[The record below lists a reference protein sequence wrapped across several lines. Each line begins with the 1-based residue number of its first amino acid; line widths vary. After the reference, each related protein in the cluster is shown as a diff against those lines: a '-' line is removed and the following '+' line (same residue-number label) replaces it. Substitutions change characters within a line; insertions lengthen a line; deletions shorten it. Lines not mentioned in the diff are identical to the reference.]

1 VTLMGRHSV
10 ATPTRAVASFET
22 QHFNKMGR
30 SRSAAPTR
38 AVASFETQH
47 FNEMGR
53 PRSAAPT
60 TSAKSSAG
68 SLGEPSLPYYHFLPM
83 SVSLRDSY
91 GRPIRD
97 LRVSLTDRCN
107 FRCFY
112 CLPHGEPPIAPKEQ
126 MLSYEEIEYACDIFV
141 SLGIEKIRLT
151 GGEPM
156 MRRDIETIIRKL
168 SALKPKGLLDL
179 ALTTNGYFLPD
190 RALSLKEAG
199 LDRITISLDSLK
211 RDVFKRMTGVDVLD
225 RVMDG
230 IAAAKA
236 AKLEPIKINAVIVR
250 GHNEDEVADFAAFA
264 REHDVKM
271 RFIEFMPLDS
281 GHEWA
286 REQVVSGRE
295 IRERIDERF
304 PLEPLAVNRG
314 SETSS
319 RYRFADGAPGEIGI
333 IAPVSEP
340 FCGACSRI
348 RLTADGQIRTCLFST
363 IEHSLRDVIR
373 SGASR
378 SEIVS
383 FIEGVVMK
391 KEPRHYI
398 NDPGF
403 VAPSRTMSFIGG

>member
-1 VTLMGRHSV
+1 
-10 ATPTRAVASFET
+10 
-22 QHFNKMGR
+22 
-30 SRSAAPTR
+30 
-38 AVASFETQH
+38 
-47 FNEMGR
+47 
-53 PRSAAPT
+53 
-60 TSAKSSAG
+60 
-68 SLGEPSLPYYHFLPM
+68 M
-83 SVSLRDSY
+83 SVLRDSF
-91 GRPIRD
+91 GRAIRD

-126 MLSYEEIEYACDIFV
+126 MLSYEEIEYACEIFV

-168 SALKPKGLLDL
+168 VKLKPAGLQDL

-190 RALSLKEAG
+190 RAHELKQAG
-199 LDRITISLDSLK
+199 LDRVTISLDSLK
-211 RDVFKRMTGVDVLD
+211 RNVFKQMTGVDVLEK
-225 RVMDG
+225 VLAG
-230 IAAAKA
+230 IAAAKDVR
-236 AKLEPIKINAVIVR
+236 LEPIKINAVIVR

-281 GHEWA
+281 GHDWA
-286 REQVVSGRE
+286 REDVVSGRE
-295 IRERIDERF
+295 IHDRINERF
-304 PLEPLAVNRG
+304 PLVKLDVRRG

-333 IAPVSEP
+333 IAPVTEP

-363 IEHSLRDVIR
+363 VEHSLRDVVR
-373 SGASR
+373 SGATR
-378 SEIVS
+378 AEIVE
-383 FIEGVVMK
+383 FIELVVYK
-391 KEPRHYI
+391 KEPRHFI

-403 VAPSRTMSFIGG
+403 VAPSRSMSFIGG

>member
-1 VTLMGRHSV
+1 MI
-10 ATPTRAVASFET
+10 
-22 QHFNKMGR
+22 
-30 SRSAAPTR
+30 
-38 AVASFETQH
+38 
-47 FNEMGR
+47 
-53 PRSAAPT
+53 
-60 TSAKSSAG
+60 
-68 SLGEPSLPYYHFLPM
+68 PM
-83 SVSLRDSY
+83 MLTDSY
-91 GRPIRD
+91 SRPIRD

-126 MLSYEEIEYACDIFV
+126 MLSYEEIEYVCEIFV
-141 SLGIEKIRLT
+141 ELGIEKLRLT

-156 MRRDIETIIRKL
+156 LRRDIETIIRKL
-168 SALKPKGLLDL
+168 TRLRASGLRDL
-179 ALTTNGYFLPD
+179 ALTTNGYYLPD
-190 RALSLKEAG
+190 RAQSLKDAG
-199 LDRITISLDSLK
+199 LDRVTISLDSLK

-225 RVMDG
+225 KVLAG

-236 AKLEPIKINAVIVR
+236 AELEPIKINAVIVR

-264 REHDVKM
+264 RDYDVKM

-286 REQVVSGRE
+286 RADVVSGKE
-295 IRERIDERF
+295 IRDRISERF
-304 PLEPLAVNRG
+304 PLVRVDVARG
-314 SETSS
+314 SDTSS

-333 IAPVSEP
+333 IAPVTEP

-363 IEHSLRDVIR
+363 VEHSLRDVVR
-373 SGASR
+373 SGATR
-378 SEIVS
+378 AEI
-383 FIEGVVMK
+383 IEYIHSVIEK
-391 KEPRHYI
+391 KEPRHFI

>member
-1 VTLMGRHSV
+1 MI
-10 ATPTRAVASFET
+10 
-22 QHFNKMGR
+22 
-30 SRSAAPTR
+30 SA
-38 AVASFETQH
+38 
-47 FNEMGR
+47 M
-53 PRSAAPT
+53 
-60 TSAKSSAG
+60 
-68 SLGEPSLPYYHFLPM
+68 
-83 SVSLRDSY
+83 LRDSY
-91 GRPIRD
+91 NRPILD

-126 MLSYEEIEYACDIFV
+126 MLSYEEIDYVCEIFV

-156 MRRDIETIIRKL
+156 LRRDIETIIRKL
-168 SALKPKGLLDL
+168 SRLKTSGLRDL
-179 ALTTNGYFLPD
+179 ALTTNGYYLPD
-190 RALSLKEAG
+190 RAQSLKDAG
-199 LDRITISLDSLK
+199 LDRVTISLDSLK

-225 RVMDG
+225 KVLAG
-230 IAAAKA
+230 IAAAKQA
-236 AKLEPIKINAVIVR
+236 GLEPIKINAVIVR

-286 REQVVSGRE
+286 RADVVSGKE
-295 IRERIDERF
+295 IRERISERF
-304 PLEPLAVNRG
+304 PLVRVDVARG

-319 RYRFADGAPGEIGI
+319 RYRFADGAAGEIGI

-363 IEHSLRDVIR
+363 VEHSLRDVVR

-378 SEIVS
+378 AEIVDYIHS
-383 FIEGVVMK
+383 VILK
-391 KEPRHYI
+391 KEPRHFI
-398 NDPGF
+398 NEPGF

>member
-1 VTLMGRHSV
+1 VK
-10 ATPTRAVASFET
+10 ET
-22 QHFNKMGR
+22 GKDL
-30 SRSAAPTR
+30 
-38 AVASFETQH
+38 V
-47 FNEMGR
+47 
-53 PRSAAPT
+53 
-60 TSAKSSAG
+60 
-68 SLGEPSLPYYHFLPM
+68 
-83 SVSLRDSY
+83 LRDSY
-91 GRPIRD
+91 GRAIRD

-126 MLSYEEIEYACDIFV
+126 MFSYEEIEYVCDIFV

-156 MRRDIETIIRKL
+156 LRRDIETIIRKL
-168 SALKPKGLLDL
+168 SRLKTSGLTDL

-190 RALSLKEAG
+190 RAQSLKDAG
-199 LDRITISLDSLK
+199 LDRVTISLDSLK
-211 RDVFKRMTGVDVLD
+211 QDVFKRMTGVDVLD
-225 RVMDG
+225 RVLAG

-236 AKLEPIKINAVIVR
+236 AGLEPIKINAVIVR

-264 REHDVKM
+264 REYDVQM

-286 REQVVSGRE
+286 REDVVSGKE
-295 IRERIDERF
+295 IRERISERF
-304 PLEPLAVNRG
+304 PLVKREVNRG

-363 IEHSLRDVIR
+363 VEHSLRDVLR
-373 SGASR
+373 SGATR
-378 SEIVS
+378 DEIVAY
-383 FIEGVVMK
+383 IESVILK
-391 KEPRHYI
+391 KEPRHFI

>member
-1 VTLMGRHSV
+1 MFAVRPFV
-10 ATPTRAVASFET
+10 FVNAT
-22 QHFNKMGR
+22 R
-30 SRSAAPTR
+30 SSGVVCDRPRQGVPSLTTSKRSLAAPG
-38 AVASFETQH
+38 VQSLKIDIVLKDSF
-47 FNEMGR
+47 N
-53 PRSAAPT
+53 
-60 TSAKSSAG
+60 
-68 SLGEPSLPYYHFLPM
+68 
-83 SVSLRDSY
+83 
-91 GRPIRD
+91 RPIRD

-126 MLSYEEIEYACDIFV
+126 MLSYEEIEYVCDIFV

-156 MRRDIETIIRKL
+156 MRRDIETIIKKL
-168 SALKPKGLLDL
+168 ALLKLGPRASRSHRAAGANSSTRLQDL

-190 RALSLKEAG
+190 RAHALKAAG
-199 LDRITISLDSLK
+199 LDRITISVDSLK
-211 RDVFKRMTGVDVLD
+211 PETFRQMTGVDVLD
-225 RVMDG
+225 KVLAG
-230 IAAAKA
+230 IAAAKSA
-236 AKLEPIKINAVIVR
+236 GLEPIKINAVIVR

-264 REHDVKM
+264 REYDVKM

-281 GHEWA
+281 GHDWS
-286 REQVVSGRE
+286 RDDVVPGRE
-295 IRERIDERF
+295 IRERINQRF
-304 PLEPLAVNRG
+304 PLVPLDVARG

-363 IEHSLRDVIR
+363 VEHSLRDVVR
-373 SGASR
+373 NGATR
-378 SEIVS
+378 VEI
-383 FIEGVVMK
+383 IEYIEAVVLK

-398 NDPGF
+398 NDPTF
-403 VAPSRTMSFIGG
+403 VTPSRTMSFIGG

>member
-1 VTLMGRHSV
+1 MSANGN
-10 ATPTRAVASFET
+10 
-22 QHFNKMGR
+22 QHK
-30 SRSAAPTR
+30 
-38 AVASFETQH
+38 
-47 FNEMGR
+47 
-53 PRSAAPT
+53 
-60 TSAKSSAG
+60 
-68 SLGEPSLPYYHFLPM
+68 L
-83 SVSLRDSY
+83 LRDSY
-91 GRPIRD
+91 GRAIRD

-126 MLSYEEIEYACDIFV
+126 MLSYEEIEYLCDIFV
-141 SLGIEKIRLT
+141 LLGIEKIRLT

-156 MRRDIETIIRKL
+156 LRRDIETIIGKL
-168 SALKPKGLLDL
+168 VQLKRNGLQDL
-179 ALTTNGYFLPD
+179 ALTTNGYYLPD
-190 RALSLKEAG
+190 RARSLKEAG

-225 RVMDG
+225 KVLAG
-230 IAAAKA
+230 IQAAKEA
-236 AKLEPIKINAVIVR
+236 ELVPIKINAVIVR
-250 GHNEDEVADFAAFA
+250 GHNDDELVDFAAFA
-264 REHDVKM
+264 REHDLKM

-281 GHEWA
+281 GHDWS
-286 REQVVSGRE
+286 RDDVVSGRE
-295 IRERIDERF
+295 IRERISESF
-304 PLEPLAVNRG
+304 PLVPVDVERG

-319 RYRFADGAPGEIGI
+319 RYAFADGAPGEIGI
-333 IAPVSEP
+333 IAPVTEA

-363 IEHSLRDVIR
+363 VEHSVRDVLR

-378 SEIVS
+378 GELIDY
-383 FIEGVVMK
+383 IESVVLK